1 MKKLLQTFKNMKYR
15 HKLTILLVVAS
26 LVPMTVLALYS
37 HDRMST
43 FIRQNEIEDMQSI
56 LEQARENIDSQIEVY
71 ASLINYLTYSPDIEE
86 IIREKNL
93 DNYTAYEQYTQVAD
107 PLLSVPKSYHDAIL
121 KIQLFADSI
130 QVEHE
135 YTLVPL
141 DNLNREWWSAR
152 ISDDVRIQWAVDED
166 QGEVAAVRKIYDGK
180 TLEAVLC
187 VTLDYD
193 KIFQPLS
200 NIIEDD
206 NGGMISDRDANIM
219 YVNHAL
225 DGLEIKGGPVKK
237 ALEEMDPAQFRKYPD
252 PSSGVL
258 VQALSEAYG
267 MDPERFFVGVGS
279 DDVLGMAFLTFF
291 NSDRPVL
298 FPSITYSFYPVWADL
313 FRIPWKAVPVAEDM
327 SIRAKDYEKEN
338 GGIIF
343 PNPNAPTGLFMP
355 LDQVEE
361 IVRANE
367 DVIVIVDEA
376 YIDFGAWS
384 AMELTKKYDNLLVV
398 QTFSK
403 SRAMAGMRIGF
414 AAGNPE
420 LIRALNNVKYSYNSY
435 TMSLAAQE
443 LGAAAL
449 RDRDYFEETRKK
461 IISTRERA
469 KKRLRELGFSFPDS
483 MTNFI
488 FAEHCRAEAR
498 PMFQAMKEAGIYVR
512 YFDKPGLD
520 NRLRITIGT
529 EEEMEQ
535 LYRFLERYLADR

>member
-1 MKKLLQTFKNMKYR
+1 MCWEWPF
-15 HKLTILLVVAS
+15 S
-26 LVPMTVLALYS
+26 P
-37 HDRMST
+37 
-43 FIRQNEIEDMQSI
+43 F
-56 LEQARENIDSQIEVY
+56 
-71 ASLINYLTYSPDIEE
+71 LIPT
-86 IIREKNL
+86 
-93 DNYTAYEQYTQVAD
+93 
-107 PLLSVPKSYHDAIL
+107 
-121 KIQLFADSI
+121 
-130 QVEHE
+130 
-135 YTLVPL
+135 
-141 DNLNREWWSAR
+141 
-152 ISDDVRIQWAVDED
+152 
-166 QGEVAAVRKIYDGK
+166 G
-180 TLEAVLC
+180 
-187 VTLDYD
+187 
-193 KIFQPLS
+193 
-200 NIIEDD
+200 
-206 NGGMISDRDANIM
+206 
-219 YVNHAL
+219 
-225 DGLEIKGGPVKK
+225 
-237 ALEEMDPAQFRKYPD
+237 
-252 PSSGVL
+252 
-258 VQALSEAYG
+258 
-267 MDPERFFVGVGS
+267 
-279 DDVLGMAFLTFF
+279 
-291 NSDRPVL
+291 PVL

-384 AMELTKKYDNLLVV
+384 ALELTKKYDNLLVV

-488 FAEHCRAEAR
+488 FAEHCRQR
-498 PMFQAMKEAGIYVR
+498 
-512 YFDKPGLD
+512 PGLCS
-520 NRLRITIGT
+520 RP
-529 EEEMEQ
+529 
-535 LYRFLERYLADR
+535 